1 MGFARDDWPTSAT
14 SSERAFRRIQSQV
27 RPTRGRVRAVARKTL
42 IRQDWQNLSRKANR
56 LLLSRGRRHRHYPN
70 PGEVGDKKRN
80 LQSATNWHL
89 RMLPLS
95 QVSCIAETE
104 LVEYADRKPK
114 ARSGET
120 RPVILNLVENRG
132 LKPLTSSMPYCIA
145 QIV

>member
-56 LLLSRGRRHRHYPN
+56 LLLSRGRRHRHHPN
-70 PGEVGDKKRN
+70 PGKVGDKKRN

-95 QVSCIAETE
+95 QVSFMVETE
-104 LVEYADRKPK
+104 LVEYAERKPK
-114 ARSGET
+114 ARSCKT

-132 LKPLTSSMPYCIA
+132 LEPLTSSMSDYKA
-145 QIV
+145 